1 MRGPLLLWQDLD
13 SYEEIN
19 LREDTML
26 FSHDGIHDSQTH
38 LASPSYFYDQ
48 LRREISLATR
58 TEKPLAL
65 IKILFDNPES
75 DQVRAYDI
83 LHFSFELTQL
93 TRREDCIGR
102 LGVNEVVIIVRDGAG
117 NAELF
122 VNRLLDA
129 TSLTVNHTL
138 HIRIGVVLAHNNED
152 SLKLLDRLDRA
163 EFVTR

>member
-1 MRGPLLLWQDLD
+1 MREPWQLWQDLD

-19 LREDTML
+19 LSEDTML

-58 TEKPLAL
+58 TDKPIAL

-83 LHFSFELTQL
+83 LHFSHELTQL
-93 TRREDCIGR
+93 TRQEDCIGR
-102 LGVNEVVIIVRDGAG
+102 LGVNEVVIIVRDGCAH
-117 NAELF
+117 AELF
-122 VNRLLDA
+122 MKRLLDS

-138 HIRIGVVLAHNNED
+138 QIRIARIFSRNNED
-152 SLKLLDRLDRA
+152 SLMLLDRLDRA
-163 EFVTR
+163 DLMAR

>member
-1 MRGPLLLWQDLD
+1 MLREQIQRLPQQRVGMPLVRGPLQLWQDLD
-13 SYEEIN
+13 SYAEIN

-75 DQVRAYDI
+75 EQVRAYDI
-83 LHFSFELTQL
+83 LHFSHELTQL
-93 TRREDCIGR
+93 TRQEDC
-102 LGVNEVVIIVRDGAG
+102 

-122 VNRLLDA
+122 VNRLLDSA
-129 TSLTVNHTL
+129 SLTVNHTL
-138 HIRIGVVLAHNNED
+138 HIRIATIFARNNED
-152 SLKLLDRLDRA
+152 SIKLLDRLDRA
-163 EFVTR
+163 ELIAR

>member
-1 MRGPLLLWQDLD
+1 
-13 SYEEIN
+13 
-19 LREDTML
+19 ML

-58 TEKPLAL
+58 VDKPIAL
-65 IKILFDNPES
+65 IKVVFDNPDS

-93 TRREDCIGR
+93 TRQEDCIGR
-102 LGVNEVVIIVRDGAG
+102 LGVNEVVIIVRDGAS

-122 VNRLLDA
+122 VDRLLDA
-129 TSLTVNHTL
+129 ASLTVNHTL
-138 HIRIGVVLAHNNED
+138 QIRIGKVLARDNED

-163 EFVTR
+163 EFVIR

>member
-1 MRGPLLLWQDLD
+1 
-13 SYEEIN
+13 
-19 LREDTML
+19 ML

-58 TEKPLAL
+58 TDKPIPL
-65 IKILFDNPES
+65 IKILFDNPDS

-83 LHFSFELTQL
+83 LHFSYELTQL
-93 TRREDCIGR
+93 TRQEDCIGR
-102 LGVNEVVIIVRDGAG
+102 LGINEVVIIVRDGRG

-122 VNRLLDA
+122 VKRLLEA

-138 HIRIGVVLAHNNED
+138 HIRIATVYARNNED
-152 SLKLLDRLDRA
+152 ALKLLDRLDRA
-163 EFVTR
+163 ELVTS